1 MYRYQQQRP
10 YLGGGVPVVSTGSLL
25 AQVLGITG
33 AGFVVTAAT
42 GYLARGLPYG
52 ASLIAMLVGFGFLI
66 AISATRRNPGLSML
80 MFYAFTACEGIGI
93 GPIVA
98 TYARIDGSAVVVN
111 AASTTGLG
119 MLALGAIVS
128 LTSFDYRRLS
138 GIAFG
143 ALIALVLVGLISA
156 FTHFLHPQVYSWLTL
171 VVFSLLV
178 LVDFARIRAGGAGAT
193 AIQLATSIYLDA
205 INIFLALL
213 RIFGASSS
221 RD

>member
-1 MYRYQQQRP
+1 MYRYQQP
-10 YLGGGVPVVSTGSLL
+10 GLPSGGGTSSTASTSSLL
-25 AQVLGITG
+25 GQVLGITG
-33 AGFVVTAAT
+33 AGFLVTAAT
-42 GYLARGLPYG
+42 GYFAQGVPYG
-52 ASLIAMLVGFGFLI
+52 VSLIAMLVGFGFLI
-66 AISATRRNPGLSML
+66 GISAARNNPSLSML

-98 TYARIDGSAVVVN
+98 QYARVDGPAVVVD

-119 MLALGAIVS
+119 MLVLAAIVY
-128 LTSFDYRRLS
+128 LTSFDYRKLS

-171 VVFSLLV
+171 GVFTLLV
-178 LVDFARIRAGGAGAT
+178 LVDFARIRAGGSGQT

-213 RIFGASSS
+213 SIFGGRR